1 MQELII
7 KNYHGFAM
15 EFELIDGQLMANAT
29 AMCFPFG
36 KKPGDWLRSVAGT
49 RYVAALQA
57 KGEIPALVETRQ
69 GGSNPGTWINE
80 RLILK
85 MAQWLDVDFEIQC
98 DEWIAELLRTG
109 KVELQVLTP
118 AELLLKQCQQL
129 VDHERRVLDLEVK
142 QQADH
147 KQIGV
152 LGDQVAEVVA
162 KQTTIDSKY
171 YAISGYANLV
181 KVRLPASAATTYG
194 KLAAQL
200 SRAQGYTVGKVFDG
214 KYGEVNSYHTEI
226 LKQVFATPIPPAQ
239 LNQKR
244 PAARR

>member
-7 KNYHGFAM
+7 KDYHGFAM

-29 AMCFPFG
+29 AMCAPFG
-36 KKPGDWLRSVAGT
+36 KKPHDWLRSVTGA

-85 MAQWLDVDFEIQC
+85 MAQWLDVDFELQC

-109 KVELQVLTP
+109 KVELKVLTP
-118 AELLLKQCQQL
+118 AEMLLKQCQQL
-129 VDHERRVLDLEVK
+129 VDHERRVLQLEVK
-142 QQADH
+142 QEADH

-152 LGDQVAEVVA
+152 LGEQVAEVAA
-162 KQTTIDSKY
+162 KQITIDSKY
-171 YAISGYANLV
+171 YAISGYANFV
-181 KVRLPASAATTYG
+181 KVRVPASTATAYG
-194 KLAAQL
+194 KLATQL
-200 SRAQGYTVGKVFDG
+200 SKAQGYPIGKVFDA

-226 LKQVFATPIPPAQ
+226 LKQVFATPITPAQ
-239 LNQKR
+239 ANQRR
-244 PAARR
+244 PALRR